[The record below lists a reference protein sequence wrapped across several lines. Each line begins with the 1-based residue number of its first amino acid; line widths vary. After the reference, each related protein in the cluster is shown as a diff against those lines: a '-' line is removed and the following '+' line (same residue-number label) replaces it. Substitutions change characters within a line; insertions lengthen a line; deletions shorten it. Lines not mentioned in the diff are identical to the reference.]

1 MFQLLASPFG
11 KFKQYTIQNLT
22 GENAFTFVP
31 EFGATLLNL
40 NLGGVSVLDGF
51 QTPEELENLKWAKS
65 GFLFP
70 FPNRLRDGHYE
81 WQNTSYQFP
90 INNLPTGNA
99 IHGFGLRAAYVV
111 ENVRLHEKEAAIALA
126 YHYDGHLPHY
136 PFPFRL
142 NLEISISSA
151 KTFELKMSATNT
163 GSGPIPFGMGWHPY
177 FKLHGSP
184 ENWTLKTPELK
195 KVEIDERML
204 PTGEKTGFDYF
215 KNGEKIGE
223 TKFDTG
229 FLINQPTDRAEFLI
243 KNEKHELRFWQN
255 AAAGKFNF
263 VQIFIP
269 PMRESIAIEPMTCNI
284 DAFNN
289 KDGLKILAPNE
300 SLEATCGLVL
310 SQKT

>member
-11 KFKQYTIQNLT
+11 KFKQYTIQDFR
-22 GENAFTFVP
+22 GENALTIVP
-31 EFGATLLNL
+31 DFGATLLNL
-40 NLGGVSVLDGF
+40 NLGGEQVLDGF
-51 QTPEELENLKWAKS
+51 QTPEDLENLKWAKS

-70 FPNRLRDGHYE
+70 FPNRLRDGRYE
-81 WQNTSYQFP
+81 WQNTRYQFP

-99 IHGFGLRAAYVV
+99 IHGFGLRAAYAV
-111 ENVRLHEKEAAIALA
+111 ENVLLHEKEAAITLA

-142 NLEISISSA
+142 NLEMSIN
-151 KTFELKMSATNT
+151 KTQEFKLKMSATNT
-163 GSGPIPFGMGWHPY
+163 GDDPIPFGMGWHPY
-177 FKLHGSP
+177 FKLQGSP
-184 ENWTLKTPELK
+184 ENWTLKTPALK

-215 KNGEKIGE
+215 IKGQKIGE

-229 FLINQPTDRAEFLI
+229 FLINQPTDQAEFFI
-243 KNEKHELRFWQN
+243 KNETHELCFWQN
-255 AAAGKFNF
+255 AGRFNF

-269 PMRESIAIEPMTCNI
+269 PMRESVAIEPMTCNI

-300 SLEATCGLVL
+300 SIEATCGLVL
-310 SQKT
+310 IQKT